1 MLDSSLVNTIYYSYL
16 AARGLLVIASI
27 SVIIFIVSVVS
38 AVLSLGACNKKIFC
52 SMLKIGLPALAVV
65 FVIVGVLGFTCETN
79 SSNLANE
86 IKESYNVIVD
96 SNRLAKSIYDI
107 EDGVSPVMHA
117 RLNDDD
123 RVYDVYLVE
132 DNAGDSY
139 NLCTRSEKGVYLK
152 ITGSS
157 KELLK

>member
-1 MLDSSLVNTIYYSYL
+1 MIDSSLIDAIYYSYL
-16 AARGLLVIASI
+16 AVY
-27 SVIIFIVSVVS
+27 VVS
-38 AVLSLGACNKKIFC
+38 AIFVVSASIFTVFAILSYGTYNEESYRSRFKKILL
-52 SMLKIGLPALAVV
+52 SAS
-65 FVIVGVLGFTCETN
+65 VIVVIIVCVLGFTCKTN

-86 IKESYNVIVD
+86 IKESYNVTVD
-96 SNRLAKSIYDI
+96 SSRLIKSICNI

-117 RLNDDD
+117 RLDDDD